1 MTPMATQD
9 DWVRQTVRL
18 PPDTH
23 EALKALAARNNRS
36 TNAQLLDIVQRW
48 VQQGDAPQEV
58 EQDEDAL
65 VEAVRRLSPAR
76 RHALLTLLSEGE
88 N

>member
-1 MTPMATQD
+1 MATQD

-18 PPDTH
+18 PPETH
-23 EALKALAARNNRS
+23 EALKTLAAKNNRS

-48 VQQGDAPQEV
+48 VQQGGAPQDE
-58 EQDEDAL
+58 EKDEDAV

-76 RHALLTLLSEGE
+76 RHALLTLLSEGG